1 MIKNKYYS
9 RQWEFKLL
17 NMNFF
22 RFFFKETGERV
33 RIIQCLN
40 KVLCGVS
47 TFLAFRVFELSRI
60 ICVLDDFE
68 YNLKN
73 PCEIKDVLLV
83 LALVTINLGFCKIPN
98 QVFLGAATGG
108 VLLKKGAIRNSAKI
122 HRKTPVPRL
131 ADILQKGI
139 LWNYS
144 RFTGKKMCCSLFPAI
159 VLKRG
164 SHTGVFLW
172 MF

>member
-1 MIKNKYYS
+1 MS
-9 RQWEFKLL
+9 QQGFVWSF
-17 NMNFF
+17 NFF
-22 RFFFKETGERV
+22 SFSSV
-33 RIIQCLN
+33 Y
-40 KVLCGVS
+40 S
-47 TFLAFRVFELSRI
+47 
-60 ICVLDDFE
+60 CVLDDFE

-73 PCEIKDVLLV
+73 PFEIKDVLLV

-139 LWNYS
+139 L
-144 RFTGKKMCCSLFPAI
+144 
-159 VLKRG
+159 
-164 SHTGVFLW
+164 
-172 MF
+172 

>member
-1 MIKNKYYS
+1 MMIKNKYYS
-9 RQWEFKLL
+9 RQREFKLL

-22 RFFFKETGERV
+22 GFFFKETGERV

-83 LALVTINLGFCKIPN
+83 LALVTINLGFGIAAKY

-108 VLLKKGAIRNSAKI
+108 VLLKKGVIRNFAK
-122 HRKTPVPRL
+122 
-131 ADILQKGI
+131 
-139 LWNYS
+139 
-144 RFTGKKMCCSLFPAI
+144 FTGKHLCQDSQIFFRK
-159 VLKRG
+159 
-164 SHTGVFLW
+164 VFFEITQYSQEKKCVVVFFLQLY
-172 MF
+172 